1 MTPEEVGRTLDV
13 SRETLAR
20 LEVYAAL
27 LVKWQKAINLVA
39 PASLAHLW
47 HRHIL
52 DSGQLVRWGPLDALW
67 LDLGSGAGF
76 PGLVLAIMGVREV
89 RLVESDARKCAFL
102 REAARITSAPAQ
114 IIHARIAEVPPF
126 AVDVVT
132 ARALAPLAKLLGF
145 AAPFLAP
152 QSVALF
158 PKGQDV
164 AAELTE
170 AHRSWRMRVERH
182 PSLTDERASILRLSE
197 VEHV

>member
-1 MTPEEVGRTLDV
+1 MTPEEVGRALDV
-13 SRETLAR
+13 SRETLDR
-20 LEVYAAL
+20 LRAYAEL

-39 PASLAHLW
+39 PASLPDLW
-47 HRHIL
+47 GRHIL
-52 DSGQLVRWGPLDALW
+52 DSGQLARLAPLDALW

-76 PGLVLAIMGVREV
+76 PGLVIAILGAREI

-114 IIHARIAEVPPF
+114 ILNARIDDVASF
-126 AVDVVT
+126 HADVVT

-145 AAPFLAP
+145 ASPFLGA

-164 AAELTE
+164 GAELTE
-170 AHRSWRMRVERH
+170 AHRNWRMRVERH
-182 PSLTDERASILRLSE
+182 PSLTDERAAILRLTE

>member
-1 MTPEEVGRTLDV
+1 MSPEEVGRALDV

-20 LEVYAAL
+20 LEAYAAL
-27 LVKWQKAINLVA
+27 LGKWQKAINLVA
-39 PASLAHLW
+39 PASLPDLW
-47 HRHIL
+47 RRHIL
-52 DSGQLVRWGPLDALW
+52 DSGQLARLAPLDGLW
-67 LDLGSGAGF
+67 LDVGSGAGF
-76 PGLVLAIMGVREV
+76 PGLVLAIMGAREV

-114 IIHARIAEVPPF
+114 VLHARIEQVAPF
-126 AVDVVT
+126 RADVVT

-145 AAPFLAP
+145 AQPFLGP

-164 AAELTE
+164 GAELTE
-170 AHRSWRMRVERH
+170 AHRNWRMRVERH
-182 PSLTDERASILRLSE
+182 PSLTDGRAAILRLTE